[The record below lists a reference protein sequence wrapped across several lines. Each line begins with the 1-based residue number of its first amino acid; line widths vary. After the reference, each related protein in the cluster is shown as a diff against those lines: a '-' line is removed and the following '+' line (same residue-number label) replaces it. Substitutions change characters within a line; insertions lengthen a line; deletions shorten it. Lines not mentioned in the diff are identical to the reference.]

1 MPAVILALIILSL
14 TFPVTSFDDLV
25 ALSLI
30 GGPLLV
36 YLFAV
41 QTRVISI
48 VGLLAAGGYVLWAR
62 GVLTVSDG
70 PGLGALVLPFVGWI
84 GACCLVV
91 IDLFF
96 VLVHTSSGGRRQ
108 HRS

>member
-1 MPAVILALIILSL
+1 VILALIILWL
-14 TFPVTSFDDLV
+14 IFPVTSFEGLV

-48 VGLLAAGGYVLWAR
+48 VGLLAVGGYVLRAR
-62 GVLTVSDG
+62 DVLAFSG
-70 PGLGALVLPFVGWI
+70 IPGLEALVLPFVGWI

-91 IDLFF
+91 IDLSF

-108 HRS
+108 QRS